1 MSDKTI
7 RLTVDFTYDP
17 VGMHGDDEDSIEWFY
32 NDILFGDYLQLK
44 AFGDIGDEIG
54 SVKVVSVDQT
64 LAELISTMKGQG
76 HD

>member
-32 NDILFGDYLQLK
+32 NDVLFGDHLQLK
-44 AFGDIGDEIG
+44 EFGGIGDEIG
-54 SVKVVSVDQT
+54 SIKVVSVDQT
-64 LAELISTMKGQG
+64 LAELKGQ
-76 HD
+76 DNA

>member
-7 RLTVDFTYDP
+7 RLTVDFTYDT

-44 AFGDIGDEIG
+44 ECGGIGETIG
-54 SVKVVSVDQT
+54 PVKVVSVDQT
-64 LAELISTMKGQG
+64 LAELKGQ
-76 HD
+76 DYE